1 MLLFPEADTMQFI
14 RAALLVSLVAG
25 SASARAADPKYDQD
39 WTAFGHVLTLV
50 QQAIRVGAHP
60 YPDQAMTELLSGR
73 NHEAN
78 QAIASL
84 FAGATA
90 EMPPEY
96 RDRIASMGRDLASFA
111 LRSNPAPLAAR
122 AIATDR
128 SLQARKELTAMGLK
142 YYDQDQFFD
151 AAKRGDLLAT
161 ELFIAAQGV
170 DPGAR
175 AWSGRSALDMARD
188 NGHTQVAELIAR
200 SLPAAR

>member
-1 MLLFPEADTMQFI
+1 MQLI
-14 RAALLVSLVAG
+14 RAALVVSLVAG
-25 SASARAADPKYDQD
+25 SASARAADPKYDED
-39 WTAFGHVLTLV
+39 WSAFGHVLTLV
-50 QQAIRVGAHP
+50 QQAIRIGAHP
-60 YPDQAMTELLSGR
+60 YPDQAMNDLLSGR

-78 QAIASL
+78 QAFASL

-90 EMPPEY
+90 ELPLEH
-96 RDRIASMGRDLASFA
+96 RDRIAAMGRDLANFA
-111 LRSNPAPLAAR
+111 LRTNPAPVAAR
-122 AIATDR
+122 AIAADR
-128 SLQARKELTAMGLK
+128 SLQARKDLTAMGLK

-170 DPGAR
+170 DLNGR

-188 NGHTQVAELIAR
+188 NGHTQVAELISR